1 MSRRYLLRSS
11 RIRDVVDAHHLTHA
25 AVARRLGLSRAY
37 WSQLL
42 NGHRALTPST
52 RRLLLDCPIFAGMTE
67 TELWERID
75 VPEREAS

>member
-52 RRLLLDCPIFAGMTE
+52 GLLLDCTIFAGMEE